1 MNINLAAL
9 LELQAIRSFYQTS
22 GSTSEDT
29 DFDFSSILNQY
40 LANTGSLSQGTLPA
54 VQTASGSL
62 PAEKTAPVAAA
73 SSTAQK
79 TVSFGDQNQKIDEI
93 IKQAAEK
100 YGVDEKLIHAVVK
113 QESGYRQQAVSP
125 SGAMGL
131 MQLMPS
137 TAKSL
142 GVSNAFD
149 PVQNIEGGTK
159 YLKQMLDKYS
169 GNVNLALA
177 AYNAGP
183 GNVQKYG
190 GIPPFKETQN
200 YVKKITANY
209 YA

>member
-79 TVSFGDQNQKIDEI
+79 TVSFGGQNQKIDEI